1 MEAKV
6 KRTTDNVENLIKEL
20 EKQYVDNKPDKKEIK
35 PSKYDEGTGTFY
47 VDEEL
52 AKTKMEKKKIPETV
66 KKEEKDL
73 SIDDMLKPV
82 SYTHLHSIFDWLIYK
97 KRRNKWIINKIYN
110 ILIKNLTNNFKFN
123 ILLLIKE
130 RGTKKW

>member
-6 KRTTDNVENLIKEL
+6 KRLTDNVENLIKEL
-20 EKQYVDNKPDKKEIK
+20 EKQYVGDKREVK

-73 SIDDMLKPV
+73 GIDDMLKLFVKEDEEKKPV
-82 SYTHLHSIFDWLIYK
+82 KRGVSLNIDTDNSKWHS
-97 KRRNKWIINKIYN
+97 
-110 ILIKNLTNNFKFN
+110 
-123 ILLLIKE
+123 
-130 RGTKKW
+130 

>member
-20 EKQYVDNKPDKKEIK
+20 EKQYVDNKTDKKEIK

-73 SIDDMLKPV
+73 SIDDMLKLFVKEDDEKKPV
-82 SYTHLHSIFDWLIYK
+82 K
-97 KRRNKWIINKIYN
+97 KGIS
-110 ILIKNLTNNFKFN
+110 FN
-123 ILLLIKE
+123 ID
-130 RGTKKW
+130 TDNSKWHS

>member
-66 KKEEKDL
+66 KKEETDL
-73 SIDDMLKPV
+73 SIDDMLKLFVKDDDEKRPV
-82 SYTHLHSIFDWLIYK
+82 K
-97 KRRNKWIINKIYN
+97 KGIS
-110 ILIKNLTNNFKFN
+110 FN
-123 ILLLIKE
+123 IDTDNSNCLLY
-130 RGTKKW
+130 TS

>member
-52 AKTKMEKKKIPETV
+52 AKTKMEKKKIPENFNYDDVPSLRIEARQKLKTYSPTSIGQASRISGV
-66 KKEEKDL
+66 SPADVSVLLVYMEQMKYHEKESAE
-73 SIDDMLKPV
+73 
-82 SYTHLHSIFDWLIYK
+82 
-97 KRRNKWIINKIYN
+97 
-110 ILIKNLTNNFKFN
+110 
-123 ILLLIKE
+123 
-130 RGTKKW
+130 